1 MMYLWLALPLAV
13 SVGISLL
20 AQMERKRL
28 RREPLPDHVGEWQAA
43 PELGPGWERRLL
55 VEPGGIR
62 GDKLVEQTRR
72 RQDASIVEV
81 GKQRLIRR
89 L

>member
-13 SVGISLL
+13 SIAISLL

-28 RREPLPDHVGEWQAA
+28 NTPPLPEDLGEWHPAQ
-43 PELGPGWERRLL
+43 ELGPGWERRLL
-55 VEPGGIR
+55 VVPGGIR

-72 RQDASIVEV
+72 REDASIAEV
-81 GKQRLIRR
+81 GPERLVRR
-89 L
+89 V

>member
-13 SVGISLL
+13 SVAISLL

-28 RREPLPDHVGEWQAA
+28 HREPLPDQLGEWTGAA
-43 PELGPGWERRLL
+43 DLGEGWERRVL
-55 VEPGGIR
+55 VMPGGIR

-72 RQDASIVEV
+72 RKNGSIVEV
-81 GKQRLIRR
+81 GAERVVRR